1 MRMASKTATQK
12 APRKKAS
19 TTTPRMHSAKT
30 GPPPIDDVPA
40 SADDTGA
47 RALIRAGLKAL
58 GEVGGDMRARQARI
72 FELLL
77 GIGQS
82 PIWHAKARLPQAP
95 DPFGKFEAVFDQRV
109 ASSLQRLGMPSPQE
123 LKELSDQVKL
133 LTELLQQLQPKP
145 RRR

>member
-1 MRMASKTATQK
+1 MASKTGTQK

-19 TTTPRMHSAKT
+19 TTRTRSAKA
-30 GPPPIDDVPA
+30 GPPPIDQVPA
-40 SADDTGA
+40 SGDETGA
-47 RALIRAGLKAL
+47 RALIRSGLKAL

-82 PIWHAKARLPQAP
+82 PIWNAKARLPQAP

-109 ASSLQRLGMPSPQE
+109 VSSLQRLGMPSPQE

>member
-1 MRMASKTATQK
+1 MASKTGTHK
-12 APRKKAS
+12 TPRKKAS
-19 TTTPRMHSAKT
+19 TTLPRLRGTKAA
-30 GPPPIDDVPA
+30 PPPIDEAPA
-40 SADDTGA
+40 SGDETGA

-82 PIWHAKARLPQAP
+82 PIWNAKAKLPQAP

-109 ASSLQRLGMPSPQE
+109 ASSLQRLGVPSPQE

>member
-1 MRMASKTATQK
+1 MASKTGTQK
-12 APRKKAS
+12 TPRKKAS
-19 TTTPRMHSAKT
+19 TATPRIHSAKAA
-30 GPPPIDDVPA
+30 PPPTDEVPA
-40 SADDTGA
+40 PADEDTGA

-82 PIWHAKARLPQAP
+82 PIWNAKARLPQAP

-133 LTELLQQLQPKP
+133 LTELLQQSQSKP